1 MRPCS
6 SRSENL
12 SGFAPPGNSTVSSFH
27 ATPTMLATPGQTDK
41 GPAPSSVPR
50 PPVPSFNSGSTAMVR
65 CLFASPTHLSRGPSP
80 LFSTRRLLTDVVRV
94 QTMALDFSKLQEA
107 MDDPERCL
115 SVSAR
120 ARLLESPWGAKQQV
134 EDANPSSVK
143 KLAEKWSAAGIG
155 IAPPRPV
162 AQKTLQFTPGK
173 GRDAEERVAL
183 GVLNKS
189 PAAPQVQMQ
198 ETRIRK
204 EDKENA
210 GALDHVAPICP
221 DSIEIALD
229 TGCCDEDGVCRDEA
243 TVANAVL
250 NMAVDA
256 VLASTGSVEAT
267 KKPSDDEIEYE
278 CAGVVSDIVA
288 AVESVGCCSDE
299 ALTEPSLTAHAE
311 EADEMADSS
320 QEQAVMS
327 TGTEDLASSLTHSL
341 QTSLEH
347 NDVTSEGRCVE
358 ETGLAQ
364 ETPPTVEHIGDYEHS
379 DADEEA
385 RGAMHTDDANALPA
399 NLSGKGPAAEF
410 ATEKA
415 EPEQPADDELQT
427 EHAESPFR
435 QRMRRSFG
443 ASPQHQQ
450 SLEDGVP
457 QDPEA
462 SIAQSA
468 AEQDHG
474 RNLEVVAS
482 PVSAGSSILEPCN
495 ASTARR
501 VSGEGP
507 PKKRQSSPMEEH
519 LQHVVKS
526 TVVSFCR
533 DVEEENCTLKSR
545 VKRLEE
551 QLIAT
556 NQQLAKTSA
565 QLAQCATKEQIAE
578 LQTLLRGTDLGVSS
592 SSRRPRSASCT
603 SCTIS

>member
-1 MRPCS
+1 
-6 SRSENL
+6 
-12 SGFAPPGNSTVSSFH
+12 
-27 ATPTMLATPGQTDK
+27 
-41 GPAPSSVPR
+41 
-50 PPVPSFNSGSTAMVR
+50 
-65 CLFASPTHLSRGPSP
+65 
-80 LFSTRRLLTDVVRV
+80 
-94 QTMALDFSKLQEA
+94 MALDFSKLQEA

-173 GRDAEERVAL
+173 GKDAEERVAL

-189 PAAPQVQMQ
+189 PAAPQVQMH
-198 ETRIRK
+198 ETRVRK

-210 GALDHVAPICP
+210 GALDNVASVCP

-229 TGCCDEDGVCRDEA
+229 TECCDEGGVCGEEA

-256 VLASTGSVEAT
+256 VLAGSIEAT

-278 CAGVVSDIVA
+278 CAGVVSDILA
-288 AVESVGCCSDE
+288 AVESVEGCSDE
-299 ALTEPSLTAHAE
+299 ALTEPLTAHAE
-311 EADEMADSS
+311 DADEMADSS

-327 TGTEDLASSLTHSL
+327 TGTEDLASSLTQSL
-341 QTSLEH
+341 QMSLEH
-347 NDVTSEGRCVE
+347 NDGTSEGRCVE
-358 ETGLAQ
+358 EMGLARDA
-364 ETPPTVEHIGDYEHS
+364 PPTVEHIGDYAHP
-379 DADEEA
+379 DAKEEA
-385 RGAMHTDDANALPA
+385 RGAVHSDDANALPA
-399 NLSGKGPAAEF
+399 SLSGKGPAAES

-415 EPEQPADDELQT
+415 ESEQPAADELQI

-450 SLEDGVP
+450 SLEDDVAH
-457 QDPEA
+457 DPEA

-468 AEQDHG
+468 AELYHG

-501 VSGEGP
+501 VSGEAP

-533 DVEEENCTLKSR
+533 DVEEENCTLKGR

-578 LQTLLRGTDLGVSS
+578 LQRLLRGADLGSSS